1 MGRISCFLACTFGI
15 INEFNR
21 HLLCTTLGRRSLLKG
36 PPPSFRSIT
45 ATLVSR
51 VIPKS
56 KLPHSHVCTDEF
68 TQTGATYYITIFRF
82 PEGSCSSPQVHRRR
96 KLLESTEGGSC
107 SSPQKEEVDRVLRRR
122 KLLESTEG
130 GSRSNPQME
139 EAARVHRGRKLSNH
153 DARTPGQVF
162 RIWVPRVHH
171 SQWVPDVKKTECNTK
186 CMRPATEGNRS
197 RFQVPGF

>member
-1 MGRISCFLACTFGI
+1 MMARQSEDQKDGMGWDT
-15 INEFNR
+15 
-21 HLLCTTLGRRSLLKG
+21 LLVLVLPPLKSLLKG

-107 SSPQKEEVDRVLRRR
+107 SSPQKEE
-122 KLLESTEG
+122 
-130 GSRSNPQME
+130 
-139 EAARVHRGRKLSNH
+139 AARVHRGRKLSNH

-186 CMRPATEGNRS
+186 CMMLATVGSRS
-197 RFQVPGF
+197 RFQVPIKHLG